1 MPAAVIR
8 HKVGDFDTWM
18 KGHPER
24 KAATE
29 QVASSFRT
37 FRDTEDPN
45 SIVIVAEDV
54 DLDKIGAIMS
64 DPEVQAQMDKHTVI
78 QPVLLSV
85 EVDV

>member
-1 MPAAVIR
+1 
-8 HKVGDFDTWM
+8 M